1 MSISFAS
8 GIGSHLVLLKLLQE
22 RLREVLAKVTF
33 ELGPVYSFEVSE
45 LCCRICDRV
54 AEILHLE
61 LVALG
66 PGEFLSRS
74 VPEIVKSYK
83 PNSAFCVSS
92 GVPCN
97 KVSSCQKSNPS
108 LRGSGLHHTPSNL
121 HWHLVHRLTPLNDC
135 TGGQALTSAHEQVT
149 VVDPLVVKQ
158 IRGTLGPTVKADAA
172 KWNAARRDHAWSIGV
187 ACEAKPFEV
196 PVSSFGVVPADLTID
211 AYRWQNSTGLIGA
224 DAKRGPPTLR
234 SFLPVLLE
242 QQVEGKQ
249 LRAFELQDV
258 RALPIV
264 NTVTHQTAHAG
275 VKFWLHWL
283 GMSNSAIETA
293 LLEIASEGRMCH
305 ENIELGGGRAPLGT
319 LASACGELRYCSVCE
334 ERLKLLGQSW
344 HLPGALEV
352 WVAAI
357 VPCVPTWLR
366 RSDCP
371 KELLPKCWSYTAP
384 FHECSG
390 DCVDASVLPWLDSHV
405 AEMEHQGFL

>member
-8 GIGSHLVLLKLLQE
+8 GIGSHLVILKLLQE

-33 ELGPVYSFEVSE
+33 ELGPVYSFEESE

-108 LRGSGLHHTPSNL
+108 LRGSGLHRTPSNL
-121 HWHLVHRLTPLNDC
+121 HWHLVHRLTLLNDC

-172 KWNAARRDHAWSIGV
+172 KWNVARRDRAWSIGV
-187 ACEAKPFEV
+187 TCEAKPF
-196 PVSSFGVVPADLTID
+196 
-211 AYRWQNSTGLIGA
+211 
-224 DAKRGPPTLR
+224 
-234 SFLPVLLE
+234 
-242 QQVEGKQ
+242 
-249 LRAFELQDV
+249 
-258 RALPIV
+258 
-264 NTVTHQTAHAG
+264 
-275 VKFWLHWL
+275 
-283 GMSNSAIETA
+283 
-293 LLEIASEGRMCH
+293 
-305 ENIELGGGRAPLGT
+305 
-319 LASACGELRYCSVCE
+319 
-334 ERLKLLGQSW
+334 
-344 HLPGALEV
+344 
-352 WVAAI
+352 
-357 VPCVPTWLR
+357 
-366 RSDCP
+366 
-371 KELLPKCWSYTAP
+371 
-384 FHECSG
+384 
-390 DCVDASVLPWLDSHV
+390 
-405 AEMEHQGFL
+405 